1 MAGEKCKINL
11 YSTQKMGGEQEQ
23 IMDQYQG
30 SFIERE
36 NRRYLSYTRHSE
48 DGEIDCLISF
58 DRRSISMTQKGALRS
73 KLELMP
79 GKQTNNEYNTPFGLI
94 TLQVFT
100 RRYEMIEQKNSFKL
114 IIDYD
119 IITGPDPIQT
129 QMEIVVQF

>member
-1 MAGEKCKINL
+1 MAGQTCKINL
-11 YSTQKMGGEQEQ
+11 NSIQKMGGEQEH

-36 NRRYLSYTRHSE
+36 NRRYLSYTRHTE
-48 DGEIDCLISF
+48 EGEIDCLISF
-58 DRRSISMTQKGALRS
+58 DRRSLSMTQKGALRS

-79 GKQTNNEYNTPFGLI
+79 GKQTNNEYNTPFGMI
-94 TLQVFT
+94 NLQVFT
-100 RRYEMIEQKNSFKL
+100 RRYEVVEQRNSMKL